1 MTNPIRSPNGRHG
14 VIVVHAFGPYR
25 EADFLD
31 DPWEIHSLIASG
43 EGWRITDAVRLDLA
57 PGGELRRG

>member
-1 MTNPIRSPNGRHG
+1 MTTPIRSPDGLHG

-31 DPWEIHSLIASG
+31 DPEEIDSLIACG
-43 EGWRITDAVRLDLA
+43 EGWRITDAVRLDIA
-57 PGGELRRG
+57 PRAELRRG